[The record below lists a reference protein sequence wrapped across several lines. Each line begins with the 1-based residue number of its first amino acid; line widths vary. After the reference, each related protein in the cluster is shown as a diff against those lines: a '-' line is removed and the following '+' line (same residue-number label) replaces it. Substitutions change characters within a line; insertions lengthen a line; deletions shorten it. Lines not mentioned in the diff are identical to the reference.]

1 MNGLDELLCN
11 LTLSGVCATQE
22 PASALATVAGAR
34 GYGVYAIDLAGI
46 ADKAALMERL
56 QGALHLPDW
65 FGRNW
70 DALEDC
76 LTDMSWSEHMG
87 YVLLIRGGAELRR
100 DQKPLLDTLID
111 VLKSAADF
119 WRGEERPFW
128 AFFLDLSPS
137 PVLPAFP

>member
-1 MNGLDELLCN
+1 MNGPELLLSD
-11 LTLSGVCATQE
+11 LTLSGACATGE
-22 PASALATVAGAR
+22 TAAALAAAAAAR
-34 GYGVYAIDLAGI
+34 GYGVYRVDLAGI
-46 ADKAALMERL
+46 PDKAALMERL
-56 QGALHLPDW
+56 RDALHFPDW
-65 FGRNW
+65 FGHNW

-76 LTDMSWSEHMG
+76 LTDMSWSEHVG

-128 AFFLDLSPS
+128 AFFLDLPPS
-137 PVLPAFP
+137 PTLPAFP